1 MSTRA
6 NTVGFNTSGARKE
19 KVNMAA
25 FGSIEA
31 VIGNAPFAYGIP
43 TGFDYPIIWD
53 MATDVV
59 AAGKIGLARMR
70 GKKIPISWG
79 ITEESDPKDDP
90 AKAHTVLP

>member
-43 TGFDYPIIWD
+43 TGFDYPIILD
-53 MATDVV
+53 MATGVV

-70 GKKIPISWG
+70 SEKKPYQLG
-79 ITEESDPKDDP
+79 N
-90 AKAHTVLP
+90 HRRG